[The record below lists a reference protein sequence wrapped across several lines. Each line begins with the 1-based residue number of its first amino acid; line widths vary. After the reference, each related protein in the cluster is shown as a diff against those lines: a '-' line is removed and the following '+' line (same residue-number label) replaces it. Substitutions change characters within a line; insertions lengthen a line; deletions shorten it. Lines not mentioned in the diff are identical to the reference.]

1 MLQAIFYLDHNY
13 LESMFHMF
21 RKVNAKERI
30 VGFYSTG
37 PQIRSNDLRIYDI
50 VERYT
55 SGKNHSNPNGGTV
68 KSSSLSSSLPTYPAV
83 FSIIDVRPDRSD
95 LPVTS
100 YTVTE
105 QINTLNTTTSSNKRP
120 QRTIE
125 RVFVHVPTTLGAV
138 EAEEVGVEHLLRDIH
153 DPTISTIASMI
164 QEKVVGLQTLHSKL
178 LVCQQYI
185 QSCISQST
193 TTTNAD
199 GTTTTTTTNAK
210 SVAQI
215 NPTILS
221 NLQTIISL
229 LPNTI
234 AITDQLHHRSMMQQ
248 TNDMYMSMYI
258 AALIRT
264 VMAIH
269 DLINNQIKYG
279 TDGGSSNTDTEFDTD
294 VAVVT
299 TKESNEKNP
308 SISQEEKKE

>member
-1 MLQAIFYLDHNY
+1 
-13 LESMFHMF
+13 MF

-55 SGKNHSNPNGGTV
+55 SGKNTTSTTSNSGSGTV
-68 KSSSLSSSLPTYPAV
+68 KSSSSSSLPTYPAI

-105 QINTLNTTTSSNKRP
+105 QINSTSSKNNNKHQQQQP
-120 QRTIE
+120 TME
-125 RVFVHVPTTLGAV
+125 RIFVHVPTTLGAV

-153 DPTISTIASMI
+153 DPTISTIASLI
-164 QEKVVGLQTLHSKL
+164 QEKVTGLQTLHSKL

-185 QSCISQST
+185 QSCITNNNASGATATS
-193 TTTNAD
+193 NAD
-199 GTTTTTTTNAK
+199 GTNTSTTTTTTTIAP
-210 SVAQI
+210 I

-221 NLQTIISL
+221 NLQTIVSL

-234 AITDQLHHRSMMQQ
+234 AITDQLHHRSMMEQ

-269 DLINNQIKYG
+269 DLIQNQIQYG
-279 TDGGSSNTDTEFDTD
+279 NVDNDHDNNDT
-294 VAVVT
+294 T
-299 TKESNEKNP
+299 TKADLEAQTKNDGKLLTN
-308 SISQEEKKE
+308 QEEKKE

>member
-1 MLQAIFYLDHNY
+1 MSLYPVCLAIIYIQAIFYLDHNY

-55 SGKNHSNPNGGTV
+55 SGGSASAK
-68 KSSSLSSSLPTYPAV
+68 SSSLPTYPAV

-105 QINTLNTTTSSNKRP
+105 QINTLSSSTSASSNSKQQRQQ

-125 RVFVHVPTTLGAV
+125 RIFVHVPTTLGAV

-153 DPTISTIASMI
+153 DPTISTIASLI

-185 QSCISQST
+185 QSCIATTDQST
-193 TTTNAD
+193 TTDAD
-199 GTTTTTTTNAK
+199 GNISNAK
-210 SVAQI
+210 ATAQI

-221 NLQTIISL
+221 NLQTILSL
-229 LPNTI
+229 LPNTM

-248 TNDMYMSMYI
+248 TNDMYMSMYV
-258 AALIRT
+258 ASLIRT
-264 VMAIH
+264 VMALH
-269 DLINNQIKYG
+269 DLINNQIQYG
-279 TDGGSSNTDTEFDTD
+279 TTTVEPDAAVGSTK
-294 VAVVT
+294 AIAAAAT
-299 TKESNEKNP
+299 TNESRSEDNKE
-308 SISQEEKKE
+308 

>member
-1 MLQAIFYLDHNY
+1 
-13 LESMFHMF
+13 MFHMF

-55 SGKNHSNPNGGTV
+55 SGRNSSSSSGGGGGNTV
-68 KSSSLSSSLPTYPAV
+68 KSATVLPAYPAI

-105 QINTLNTTTSSNKRP
+105 QINTLSATVTTANHKRQ

-125 RVFVHVPTTLGAV
+125 RIFVHVPTTLGAV
-138 EAEEVGVEHLLRDIH
+138 EAEEVGVEHLLRDVH
-153 DPTISTIASMI
+153 DPTISTIASLI

-178 LVCQQYI
+178 VVCQQYI
-185 QSCISQST
+185 QSCISNSSSS

-199 GTTTTTTTNAK
+199 GTTTSSNNTKTI
-210 SVAQI
+210 AQI
-215 NPTILS
+215 NPKILS
-221 NLQTIISL
+221 NLQTIVSL
-229 LPNTI
+229 LPNTM

-269 DLINNQIKYG
+269 DLISNQIKYG
-279 TDGGSSNTDTEFDTD
+279 IDGNTDHKDESDEI
-294 VAVVT
+294 VT
-299 TKESNEKNP
+299 AATKTMSTTNEKNKH
-308 SISQEEKKE
+308 STSQEEKKE

>member
-1 MLQAIFYLDHNY
+1 MDHNY

-21 RKVNAKERI
+21 RKVNAKERV

-37 PQIRSNDLRIYDI
+37 PQIRTNDLRIYDI

-55 SGKNHSNPNGGTV
+55 SGQSSSSTTSGGGGGNAT
-68 KSSSLSSSLPTYPAV
+68 KSSSILTYPAI

-105 QINTLNTTTSSNKRP
+105 QINSLSSSSNSKRQ

-125 RVFVHVPTTLGAV
+125 RIFVHVPTTLGAV

-153 DPTISTIASMI
+153 DPTISTIASLI

-178 LVCQQYI
+178 LVCQQYV
-185 QSCISQST
+185 QSCIANSSSS
-193 TTTNAD
+193 TNAD
-199 GTTTTTTTNAK
+199 GTVTTNAK
-210 SVAQI
+210 TIAQI

-258 AALIRT
+258 ASLIRT
-264 VMAIH
+264 VMALH

-279 TDGGSSNTDTEFDTD
+279 TDGNTDMDHSNSQELNENVDGNTKSLTNGKS
-294 VAVVT
+294 T
-299 TKESNEKNP
+299 TSTSN
-308 SISQEEKKE
+308 EEKKE

>member
-1 MLQAIFYLDHNY
+1 
-13 LESMFHMF
+13 MFHMF

-55 SGKNHSNPNGGTV
+55 SGQHP
-68 KSSSLSSSLPTYPAV
+68 SSTGSGSVQSSATSSSLPKYPAI

-105 QINTLNTTTSSNKRP
+105 QINPLSTTTTSTNNNSSSIHQRP

-125 RVFVHVPTTLGAV
+125 RIFVHVPTTLGAV

-153 DPTISTIASMI
+153 DPTISTIASLI

-185 QSCISQST
+185 QSCI

-199 GTTTTTTTNAK
+199 GTTTKTT
-210 SVAQI
+210 SQI

-221 NLQTIISL
+221 NLQTIVSL
-229 LPNTI
+229 LPNTM
-234 AITDQLHHRSMMQQ
+234 AISDPLHHRSMMQQ

-264 VMAIH
+264 VMALH
-269 DLINNQIKYG
+269 DLIQNQIKYG
-279 TDGGSSNTDTEFDTD
+279 TTDGTTEPHPIGPPDEKDNSTKSSNAT
-294 VAVVT
+294 
-299 TKESNEKNP
+299 SH
-308 SISQEEKKE
+308 EEKKE

>member
-1 MLQAIFYLDHNY
+1 
-13 LESMFHMF
+13 MFHMF

-55 SGKNHSNPNGGTV
+55 TNTSSTSTSTTANV
-68 KSSSLSSSLPTYPAV
+68 KTLSLPTYPAI
-83 FSIIDVRPDRSD
+83 FSIIDIRPDRSD

-105 QINTLNTTTSSNKRP
+105 QINTLSSSNTSSNNSKRQ

-125 RVFVHVPTTLGAV
+125 RIFVHVPTTLGAV

-153 DPTISTIASMI
+153 DPTISTIASLI

-185 QSCISQST
+185 QSCITNSSTASTTTTT

-199 GTTTTTTTNAK
+199 GTVTTNNNTK
-210 SVAQI
+210 TTIAQI

-258 AALIRT
+258 ASLIRT
-264 VMAIH
+264 VMALH

-279 TDGGSSNTDTEFDTD
+279 TDGNTDMDLNIKELNENVGGNTKSLTNGKN
-294 VAVVT
+294 T
-299 TKESNEKNP
+299 TSTSN
-308 SISQEEKKE
+308 EEKKE